1 MEAQG
6 GAPTLDEPAAASPE
20 PKAPSPA
27 AAASPEPKA
36 PSPEPKAPSPTE
48 TKPLMAEEGHGSPA
62 ASPEGTAEDK
72 SDAHKKM
79 LAFEEQKRKAESVD
93 MVSHFGSRRVE
104 KRRTLPRTP
113 RAGERRFCGS
123 SLSLS
128 LSLSHFNVVECVLTV
143 VCVCPRA
150 RTHPHPQQH
159 SEDEDGIEII
169 ERESPPGG
177 HSYLDLIPPLKRRN
191 QGGWK

>member
-27 AAASPEPKA
+27 AAASPKSKS

-48 TKPLMAEEGHGSPA
+48 TKPLMAEEGHVSPA
-62 ASPEGTAEDK
+62 ASPGETAEDK

-93 MVSHFGSRRVE
+93 MVS
-104 KRRTLPRTP
+104 
-113 RAGERRFCGS
+113 RFD
-123 SLSLS
+123 
-128 LSLSHFNVVECVLTV
+128 
-143 VCVCPRA
+143 P
-150 RTHPHPQQH
+150 
-159 SEDEDGIEII
+159 
-169 ERESPPGG
+169 
-177 HSYLDLIPPLKRRN
+177 
-191 QGGWK
+191 